1 MFRIIQVDESFGPSL
16 PPQSDDLRREV
27 LVDKGREGSMSPVPT
42 DEDEEIEK
50 DSITKIKI
58 TRKIKNDK
66 KTTVSVDTENN
77 QIIGKRSEKDIL
89 EDKLKQV

>member
-1 MFRIIQVDESFGPSL
+1 M
-16 PPQSDDLRREV
+16 
-27 LVDKGREGSMSPVPT
+27 LVDKAREGSMSPVPT
-42 DEDEEIEK
+42 DEDEQTEK

-89 EDKLKQV
+89 EDKLKQVSALFIYSLLYNWSFCE

>member
-1 MFRIIQVDESFGPSL
+1 
-16 PPQSDDLRREV
+16 
-27 LVDKGREGSMSPVPT
+27 MSPVPT
-42 DEDEEIEK
+42 DEDEQTEK

-89 EDKLKQV
+89 EDKLKQVSALFIYSLLYNWSFFANNDVITRHYNQYDS